1 MEVEST
7 ATKVTYPTEEEEEE
21 EEYDDGTETEEY
33 KKLQLNF
40 DRVAL
45 FEIYRSD
52 ASLLQNVADLCLEP
66 AASVGVKK

>member
-7 ATKVTYPTEEEEEE
+7 ATKVTYPTEEEE